1 MKKFILIIVSLC
13 LCITLNAYA
22 KEQQLKLP
30 PPIVSVGKVIKKK
43 WQSSIMETGS
53 LSAFNGIMV
62 KAETS
67 GRVTDIFFKSGQFV
81 KKGDKLVQIYPDIL
95 EAELQRTEAN
105 LELNQMD
112 YKRYSVLT
120 SKQFYPQSDLDKI
133 RTKVKEDQATIK
145 QLKAELVQTLIRA
158 HFDGKI
164 GLRQI
169 SIGDYLSPGDSIAY
183 LESLDPIRVEFSVP
197 ETYLQYLKLNQKI
210 SMATRAYPNQT
221 FTGKIFAFN
230 STLDTNTRTLD
241 VWASVPNSQYQL
253 TPGTFVEVTVYFGE
267 LQDVLMVPQTAIVYG
282 ENENFVYR
290 VVNHK
295 AVKTTVIQG
304 EKLND
309 NMVVIMSGLKE
320 GEEVVTGGQI
330 KLKDGSPLL
339 SEEEAQQMF
348 SQQQANQNNNKK
360 SSSKAA
366 AQKSNSNTAPQGN
379 TAK

>member
-1 MKKFILIIVSLC
+1 MA
-13 LCITLNAYA
+13 LNAYA
-22 KEQQLKLP
+22 KKQQLQLP

-67 GRVTDIFFKSGQFV
+67 GRVTQIFFKSGQLV

-95 EAELQRTEAN
+95 EAELQKTEAD

-120 SKQFYPQSDLDKI
+120 SKQFYSQADLDKI
-133 RTKVKEDQATIK
+133 RTQVKEDQATIK
-145 QLKAELVQTLIRA
+145 KLKAELVQTLIRA

-169 SIGDYLSPGDSIAY
+169 SIGDYLSPGDSIVY

-197 ETYLQYLKLNQKI
+197 EIYLQYLKLNQKI

-253 TPGTFVEVTVYFGE
+253 MPGTFVEVTVYFGE

-295 AVKTTVIQG
+295 AVKTSVVQG
-304 EKLND
+304 EKLDN
-309 NMVVIMSGLKE
+309 NMVVITSGLKE
-320 GEEVVTGGQI
+320 GEEIVTGGQI

-348 SQQQANQNNNKK
+348 SQQNEDQSNKK
-360 SSSKAA
+360 SPSKTSS
-366 AQKSNSNTAPQGN
+366 QKKSDSNTAPQGN